1 MTTKKLTKLLA
12 LYLPYILLGLVA
24 TNFGEA
30 WRLAEGKE
38 LGDKI
43 MAMMGTIPLAFAN
56 PLPSL
61 HPLDLLIGFSCGAG
75 LRLAVYLRGKN
86 AKKYR
91 HGMEYGSARWGTPK
105 DIEPFIA
112 PKFEDNIIL
121 TKTERLMMS
130 NRPPDPKNARNK
142 NVLVVG
148 GSGSGKTRFFIK
160 PNLLQCDSKTFPVSF
175 VVTDPKGSLIY
186 ECGHALAK
194 KGYLIKTM
202 NTINFHKSI
211 VYDDKCIGTNRG
223 FHNVDVDLFL
233 PVDVPSPWD

>member
-1 MTTKKLTKLLA
+1 M
-12 LYLPYILLGLVA
+12 
-24 TNFGEA
+24 
-30 WRLAEGKE
+30 
-38 LGDKI
+38 
-43 MAMMGTIPLAFAN
+43 
-56 PLPSL
+56 
-61 HPLDLLIGFSCGAG
+61 
-75 LRLAVYLRGKN
+75 
-86 AKKYR
+86 
-91 HGMEYGSARWGTPK
+91 
-105 DIEPFIA
+105 A
-112 PKFEDNIIL
+112 PKFSDNIIL